1 MHVINLTFPRRRS
14 NISTAKP
21 KTPRM
26 IRIVSL
32 YESGE
37 AFGAIGVDP
46 SVIDNC
52 DGSGSLAGSLRD
64 LSSFKEYSLATIA
77 LGLQY
82 LSISHTK

>member
-1 MHVINLTFPRRRS
+1 
-14 NISTAKP
+14 
-21 KTPRM
+21 M

-46 SVIDNC
+46 SVIDPNC
-52 DGSGSLAGSLRD
+52 DGSGSLSGSLRD

>member
-1 MHVINLTFPRRRS
+1 
-14 NISTAKP
+14 
-21 KTPRM
+21 M

-46 SVIDNC
+46 SVIDVCN
-52 DGSGSLAGSLRD
+52 GGSLSGSLRD

>member
-1 MHVINLTFPRRRS
+1 MNLTLSRRRS

-46 SVIDNC
+46 SVIDPNC
-52 DGSGSLAGSLRD
+52 DGSGSLSGSLRD

>member
-1 MHVINLTFPRRRS
+1 
-14 NISTAKP
+14 
-21 KTPRM
+21 M

-37 AFGAIGVDP
+37 AFGEIGVDP
-46 SVIDNC
+46 SVIDACEGN
-52 DGSGSLAGSLRD
+52 SLSGSLRD

>member
-1 MHVINLTFPRRRS
+1 M
-14 NISTAKP
+14 ISTAKP
-21 KTPRM
+21 KSPRM

-37 AFGAIGVDP
+37 AFGAIDVDP
-46 SVIDNC
+46 SVIGLA
-52 DGSGSLAGSLRD
+52 DGNSLSGSLRD

-82 LSISHTK
+82 LSISNNK